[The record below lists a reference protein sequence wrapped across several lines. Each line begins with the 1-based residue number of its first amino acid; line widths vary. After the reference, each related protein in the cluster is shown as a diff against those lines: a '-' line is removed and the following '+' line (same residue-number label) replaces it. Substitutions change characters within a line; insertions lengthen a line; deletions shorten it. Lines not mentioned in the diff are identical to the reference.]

1 MAGMTEKQWADVVNF
16 PNTLDAEEGRQ
27 PVVTAARIVPAQRPE
42 DIRVGGRV
50 QEIYTDSKGTAVAI
64 IGIQVQVRWDDHQ
77 PEDDMIP
84 HPTFDELVPLA

>member
-16 PNTLDAEEGRQ
+16 PNYLDAEEGRAIE
-27 PVVTAARIVPAQRPE
+27 PTRIVPAQRPE
-42 DIRVGGRV
+42 DIKVGARVA
-50 QEIYTDSKGTAVAI
+50 EIYTDSQGVVTAT

-84 HPTFDELVPLA
+84 HPTYDELVPLG